1 MNNFSVLPQGGII
14 KNIDTIKEKKHSSK
28 TYKIKENRILGFCDE
43 IEALEQTIYFILNT
57 ERYDYL
63 IYPDSY
69 GSELRRTI
77 EMERDIAESELKRR
91 IKEALTQDDRIEN
104 VDEFIFEYEKDSVLV
119 KFTVFSIYSK
129 LYESVV
135 I

>member
-1 MNNFSVLPQGGII
+1 MSNFSILPQGGVI
-14 KNIDTIKEKKHSSK
+14 KDIDTIKEKKHSSK
-28 TYKIKENRILGFCDE
+28 TYKIKENRIIGFCDE
-43 IEALEQTIYFILNT
+43 IEALKQTIYFILNT

-69 GSELRRTI
+69 GSEFRETI
-77 EMERDIAESELKRR
+77 EMDRDIAESELKRR
-91 IKEALTQDDRIEN
+91 IKEALIQDDRIEN

>member
-1 MNNFSVLPQGGII
+1 MNNFSILPQGGII

>member
-1 MNNFSVLPQGGII
+1 MNNFSILPQGGII

-43 IEALEQTIYFILNT
+43 IEALKQTIYFILNT

>member
-1 MNNFSVLPQGGII
+1 MNNFSILPQGGII

-43 IEALEQTIYFILNT
+43 IEALKQTIYFILNT

-77 EMERDIAESELKRR
+77 EMDRDIAESELKRR

>member
-1 MNNFSVLPQGGII
+1 MSNFSVLPQGASLKDIDNIEYVKYPGKTYRI
-14 KNIDTIKEKKHSSK
+14 KN
-28 TYKIKENRILGFCDE
+28 NRVSGICDKV
-43 IEALEQTIYFILNT
+43 EALKQTIYFILNT

-69 GSELRRTI
+69 GSEIKETI
-77 EMERDIAESELKRR
+77 GMDRDISESEIKRR
-91 IKEALTQDDRIEN
+91 IKEALIQDDRIEN

>member
-14 KNIDTIKEKKHSSK
+14 KNIDTIKEKKHFSK
-28 TYKIKENRILGFCDE
+28 TYKIKENRIIGFCDE
-43 IEALEQTIYFILNT
+43 IEALKQTIYFILNT

-63 IYPDSY
+63 IYPDIY

>member
-1 MNNFSVLPQGGII
+1 MNNFSILPQGGII
-14 KNIDTIKEKKHSSK
+14 KDIDIIKEKKHPSK
-28 TYKIKENRILGFCDE
+28 TYKIKENRIIGFCDE
-43 IEALEQTIYFILNT
+43 IEALKQTIYFILNT

-69 GSELRRTI
+69 GSEFRRTI
-77 EMERDIAESELKRR
+77 EMDRDIAESELKRR

-104 VDEFIFEYEKDSVLV
+104 ADEFIFEYEKDSVLV

>member
-1 MNNFSVLPQGGII
+1 MNNFSILPQGGII

-43 IEALEQTIYFILNT
+43 IEALKQTIYFILNT

-63 IYPDSY
+63 IYPDNY
-69 GSELRRTI
+69 GSEFRRTI
-77 EMERDIAESELKRR
+77 EMDRDIAESELKRR

>member
-1 MNNFSVLPQGGII
+1 MNNFSILPQGGII
-14 KNIDTIKEKKHSSK
+14 KNIDIIKEKKHSSK

>member
-1 MNNFSVLPQGGII
+1 MNNFSILPQGGLI
-14 KNIDTIKEKKHSSK
+14 KDIDTIKEKKHSSK

>member
-1 MNNFSVLPQGGII
+1 MSNFSILPQGGLI
-14 KNIDTIKEKKHSSK
+14 KDIDTIKEKKYSSK
-28 TYKIKENRILGFCDE
+28 TYKIKENRIIGFCDE
-43 IEALEQTIYFILNT
+43 IEALKQTIYFILNT

-63 IYPDSY
+63 IYSDSY

>member
-1 MNNFSVLPQGGII
+1 MSNFSILPQGGII
-14 KNIDTIKEKKHSSK
+14 KNIDIIKEKKHSSK
-28 TYKIKENRILGFCDE
+28 TYKIKENRIIGFCDE
-43 IEALEQTIYFILNT
+43 IEALKQTIYFILNT

-63 IYPDSY
+63 IYPDRY

>member
-1 MNNFSVLPQGGII
+1 MSSFSVLPQGGLLQDIDNIEYVKYSGKTYRI
-14 KNIDTIKEKKHSSK
+14 KN
-28 TYKIKENRILGFCDE
+28 NRIFGIFDE
-43 IEALEQTIYFILNT
+43 VEALKQTIYFILNT
-57 ERYDYL
+57 ERYEYL
-63 IYPDSY
+63 IYSDNY
-69 GSELRRTI
+69 GSELKGI
-77 EMERDIAESELKRR
+77 IGMDKDIAESEIKRR
-91 IKEALTQDDRIEN
+91 IKEALIQDDRIEN

>member
-1 MNNFSVLPQGGII
+1 MNNFSILPQGGII
-14 KNIDTIKEKKHSSK
+14 KDIDTIKEKKHSSK
-28 TYKIKENRILGFCDE
+28 TYKIKENRIIGFCDE
-43 IEALEQTIYFILNT
+43 IEALKQTIYFILNT

-63 IYPDSY
+63 IYPDGY
-69 GSELRRTI
+69 GSEFRKTI
-77 EMERDIAESELKRR
+77 EMDRDIAESELKRR

>member
-1 MNNFSVLPQGGII
+1 MNNFSILPQGGLI
-14 KNIDTIKEKKHSSK
+14 KDIDTIKEKKYSSK
-28 TYKIKENRILGFCDE
+28 TYKIKENRIIGFCDE
-43 IEALEQTIYFILNT
+43 IEALKQTIYFILNT

>member
-1 MNNFSVLPQGGII
+1 MSNFSILPQGGII

>member
-1 MNNFSVLPQGGII
+1 
-14 KNIDTIKEKKHSSK
+14 
-28 TYKIKENRILGFCDE
+28 
-43 IEALEQTIYFILNT
+43 
-57 ERYDYL
+57 
-63 IYPDSY
+63 
-69 GSELRRTI
+69 
-77 EMERDIAESELKRR
+77 MERDIAESELKRR

>member
-1 MNNFSVLPQGGII
+1 MNNFSILPQGGII

-28 TYKIKENRILGFCDE
+28 TYKIKENRIIGFCDE
-43 IEALEQTIYFILNT
+43 IEALKQTIYFILNT

-77 EMERDIAESELKRR
+77 EMDRDIAESELKRR

>member
-1 MNNFSVLPQGGII
+1 MNNFSILPQGGII
-14 KNIDTIKEKKHSSK
+14 KDIDTIKEKKHSSK
-28 TYKIKENRILGFCDE
+28 TYKIKENRIIGFCDE
-43 IEALEQTIYFILNT
+43 IEALKQTIYFILNT

-77 EMERDIAESELKRR
+77 EMDRDIAESELKRR
-91 IKEALTQDDRIEN
+91 IKEALTEDHRIEN

>member
-1 MNNFSVLPQGGII
+1 MNNFSILPQGGII

-91 IKEALTQDDRIEN
+91 IKEALTQDYRIEN

>member
-1 MNNFSVLPQGGII
+1 MSNFSILPQGGII

-28 TYKIKENRILGFCDE
+28 TYKIKENRIIGFCDE
-43 IEALEQTIYFILNT
+43 IEALKQTIYFILNT

-63 IYPDSY
+63 IYPDRY

>member
-1 MNNFSVLPQGGII
+1 MSNFSILPQGGII

-28 TYKIKENRILGFCDE
+28 TYKIKENRIIGFCDE
-43 IEALEQTIYFILNT
+43 IEALKQTIYFILNT

-63 IYPDSY
+63 IYSDRY